1 MLIQSQGPS
10 LIENNKHNIMNKHQL
25 FEQIKKKQS
34 FLCVG
39 LDTDINK
46 IPQELLA
53 FEDPV
58 FEFNKQIINE
68 TASYAVAYKPNTA
81 FYEVYG
87 AKGWQSLERT
97 IQYIKNNHP
106 DIFIIAD
113 AKRGD
118 IGNTSANYAKAFFN
132 TLKADA
138 LTVAPYM
145 GKDSVEP
152 FLNFEDK
159 WVILLALTSNKGSQD
174 FQYLSVGKTMLHQQ
188 VLQTATTWATSEQM
202 MFVVGATHPEELGEI
217 RKMLPDY
224 FFLVPGVG
232 AQGGDLQAV
241 AENGLNNE
249 CGLLVNSSR
258 GIIYASNGSDFAVK
272 AGEEA
277 RKLKEKMADLLKGKG
292 LI

>member
-1 MLIQSQGPS
+1 
-10 LIENNKHNIMNKHQL
+10 MNKQQL

-46 IPQELLA
+46 IPQDLSVMD
-53 FEDPV
+53 DPV
-58 FEFNKQIINE
+58 FEFNKQIINQ
-68 TASYAVAYKPNTA
+68 TAPYTVAYKPNTA

-87 AKGWQSLERT
+87 AKGWQSLEQT
-97 IQYIKNNHP
+97 IQYLRNNYP
-106 DIFIIAD
+106 DILIIAD

-132 TLKADA
+132 TLNADA

-152 FLNFEDK
+152 FLHFEGK
-159 WVILLALTSNKGSQD
+159 WVILLALTSNAGSKD
-174 FQYLSVGKTMLHQQ
+174 FQYLNVGDRMLHQQ
-188 VLQTATTWATSEQM
+188 VLQTAATWATPEQM

-217 RKMLPDY
+217 RKTLPDY

-241 AENGLNNE
+241 AENGLNDQ

-258 GIIYASNGSDFAVK
+258 GIIYASNGSDFALR

-277 RKLKEKMADLLKGKG
+277 RKLQKKMSELLQAKGI
-292 LI
+292 L

>member
-1 MLIQSQGPS
+1 MNKQQ
-10 LIENNKHNIMNKHQL
+10 LIE
-25 FEQIKKKQS
+25 QIQQKKS

-46 IPQELLA
+46 IPQHLLET
-53 FEDPV
+53 EDPV
-58 FEFNKQIINE
+58 FEFNKQIIDK
-68 TASYAVAYKPNTA
+68 TAEFAVAFKPNTA

-87 AKGWQSLERT
+87 TKGWQSLEKT
-97 IQYIKNNHP
+97 VQYIKANYP
-106 DIFIIAD
+106 EIFIIAD

-152 FLNFEDK
+152 FLGFEDK

-174 FQYLSVGKTMLHQQ
+174 FQYLNTGDKLLHQQ
-188 VLQTATTWATSEQM
+188 VLQTATTWASSEKM

-232 AQGGDLQAV
+232 AQGGDLQTV
-241 AENGLNNE
+241 AKYGLSKE

-258 GIIYASNGSDFAVK
+258 GIIYASNSEDFAER
-272 AGEEA
+272 AAEEA
-277 RKLKEKMADLLKGKG
+277 QKLQRQMATVL
-292 LI
+292 

>member
-1 MLIQSQGPS
+1 
-10 LIENNKHNIMNKHQL
+10 MNKSQL

-39 LDTDINK
+39 LDTDIKK
-46 IPQELLA
+46 IPETLLA
-53 FEDPV
+53 TDDPV
-58 FEFNKQIINE
+58 FEFNKQIINK
-68 TASYAVAYKPNTA
+68 TAEYAVAYKPNTA

-97 IQYIKNNHP
+97 IQYIHNNHP
-106 DIFIIAD
+106 EILVIAD

-118 IGNTSANYAKAFFN
+118 IGNTSANYANAFFN

-138 LTVAPYM
+138 ITVAPYM

-152 FLNFEDK
+152 FLGFEDK
-159 WVILLALTSNKGSQD
+159 WVILLALTSNAGSKD
-174 FQYLSVGKTMLHQQ
+174 FQYSDIDGQLLYEK
-188 VLQTATTWATSEQM
+188 VLQTATLWADADKI
-202 MFVVGATHPEELGEI
+202 MFVVGATHPEELGRI
-217 RKMLPDY
+217 REMLPDY

-241 AENGLNNE
+241 ADNGLNEE

-258 GIIYASNGSDFAVK
+258 GIIYASKESDFAIK
-272 AGEEA
+272 AGEKAHEMQQQMS
-277 RKLKEKMADLLKGKG
+277 KILKEKG
-292 LI
+292 LV

>member
-1 MLIQSQGPS
+1 MNKQQ
-10 LIENNKHNIMNKHQL
+10 LIE
-25 FEQIKKKQS
+25 QIQHKKS

-46 IPQELLA
+46 IPQHLLDA
-53 FEDPV
+53 EDPV
-58 FEFNKQIINE
+58 FEFNKQIIDK
-68 TASYAVAYKPNTA
+68 TAEFAVAYKPNTA

-97 IQYIKNNHP
+97 VEYIKANHP
-106 DIFIIAD
+106 EIFIIAD

-152 FLNFEDK
+152 FLGFDDK

-174 FQYLSVGKTMLHQQ
+174 FQYLNTGDRLLYQQ
-188 VLQTATTWATSEQM
+188 VLQTATTWASSEKM

-232 AQGGDLQAV
+232 AQGGDLQTV
-241 AENGLNNE
+241 AKYGLSKD

-258 GIIYASNGSDFAVK
+258 GIIYASNSLDFADR
-272 AGEEA
+272 AAEEA
-277 RKLKEKMADLLKGKG
+277 QKLQRQMAAVL
-292 LI
+292 